1 MKRMMGFLL
10 VCLLMVPAA
19 REAMAAPVS
28 VAAKGAVLA
37 DGNTGRILW
46 EKNSS
51 EPLPIAS
58 TTKILT
64 ALLVLEEGN
73 LEEEVTVSARAQAAP
88 KVHLGL
94 QEGETYRVG
103 DLLYPLML
111 ESSNDAAI
119 VLAEAVGGSVEG
131 FAEQMNERAAQ
142 LGAKDSFFTTP
153 NGLDK
158 GGNHS
163 TAADLAL
170 ITAAALQNPDFC
182 AIIQTPSYTF
192 SSCDGSRTFTVSNKN
207 RLLQEYD
214 GAIGVKTGF
223 TNLAG
228 QCFVGAAERDG
239 VKLIAVVLQSGWGTT
254 GQAQKWKD
262 AKALLDY
269 GFSNYHYVD
278 AISSE
283 VCLSPVAVER
293 GEEDQVDVT
302 HDQGQVLARTGETFS
317 TQVVCSQQV
326 TAPVAEGEVLGH
338 VSVFDERGKMVFFT
352 EIKAKSEVKKRNLK
366 SYLKK
371 LENDWLFIPLTSIL

>member
-1 MKRMMGFLL
+1 MKRMTGFLMI
-10 VCLLMVPAA
+10 CLLMILSGN
-19 REAMAAPVS
+19 EALAAPVS
-28 VAAKGAVLA
+28 VAAKSAVLA
-37 DGNTGRILW
+37 DGSTGRILW
-46 EKNSS
+46 EKNGT

-94 QEGETYRVG
+94 KEGETYYLG

-131 FAEQMNERAAQ
+131 FAQQMNERAAQ

-153 NGLDK
+153 NGLDE

-170 ITAAALQNPDFC
+170 MTAAALQNPDFC
-182 AIIQTPSYTF
+182 ALIQTPSYTF

-228 QCFVGAAERDG
+228 QCFVGAAEREG
-239 VKLIAVVLQSGWGTT
+239 VKLIAVVLQSGWGSS

-262 AKALLDY
+262 AKAVLDY
-269 GFSNYHYVD
+269 GFSNCHYVD
-278 AISSE
+278 AISPE
-283 VCLSPVAVER
+283 VSLAPVAVER
-293 GEEDQVDVT
+293 GEEAQVDVAI
-302 HDQGQVLARTGETFS
+302 DQGQVLALEGETFS
-317 TQVVCSQQV
+317 TQVVCSKQV
-326 TAPVAEGEVLGH
+326 PAPVEEGEVLGH
-338 VSVFDERGKMVFFT
+338 ISVLDERGNLVFST
-352 EIKAKSEVKKRNLK
+352 EITAKSAVKERNLK

-371 LENDWLFIPLTSIL
+371 LQNDWLFIPFASIL